1 MHALGLI
8 HNDLNPS
15 NIMMNGDSPV
25 TIDFD
30 SCKREGE
37 KLGLKL
43 GTFGWAMEGVVYAT
57 PQNDYFGLSK
67 IRGILMGGEQGHGC

>member
-25 TIDFD
+25 IIDFD

-43 GTFGWAMEGVVYAT
+43 GTFSWAMEGVDYAT
-57 PQNDYFGLSK
+57 PQNNYFGLSK
-67 IRGILMGGEQGHGC
+67 IREALVEEEERGHE

>member
-25 TIDFD
+25 IIDFD

-43 GTFGWAMEGVVYAT
+43 GTFGWAMEGVDYAT

-67 IRGILMGGEQGHGC
+67 IREALVEEEERGHE

>member
-15 NIMMNGDSPV
+15 NIMINGDSPV

-43 GTFGWAMEGVVYAT
+43 GTFGWAMEGVDYAT

-67 IRGILMGGEQGHGC
+67 IREALVEEEERGHE

>member
-1 MHALGLI
+1 
-8 HNDLNPS
+8 
-15 NIMMNGDSPV
+15 MNGDSLV

-43 GTFGWAMEGVVYAT
+43 GTFGWAMEGVDYAT

-67 IRGILMGGEQGHGC
+67 IREALVEEEERGHE